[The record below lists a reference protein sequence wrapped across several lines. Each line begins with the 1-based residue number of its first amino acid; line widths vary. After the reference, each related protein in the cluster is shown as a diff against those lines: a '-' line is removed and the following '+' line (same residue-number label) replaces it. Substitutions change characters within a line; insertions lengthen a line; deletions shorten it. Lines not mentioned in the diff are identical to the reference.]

1 MGSGISLDKDKL
13 VQIIERDLHANLNE
27 YHAARPRYT
36 QDGVEIF
43 YGFDDEEELNS
54 ILQEINMFRRREKRL
69 NER

>member
-27 YHAARPRYT
+27 YHTTRPRYT
-36 QDGVEIF
+36 QDGIEIF

-69 NER
+69 NE